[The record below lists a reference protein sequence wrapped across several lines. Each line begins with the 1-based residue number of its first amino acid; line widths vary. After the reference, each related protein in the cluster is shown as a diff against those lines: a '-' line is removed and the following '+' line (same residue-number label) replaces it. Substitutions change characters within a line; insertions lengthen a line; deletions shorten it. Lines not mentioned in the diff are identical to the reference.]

1 MSILVNDDAK
11 NARILTR
18 RAFFIA
24 GMQLGI
30 LGILG
35 GRLGWLQISQ
45 GGLYKTLSDRNRI
58 NVKILPPPRGEILDR
73 MGIPLATSTQ
83 NFRVQIIPEQTD
95 DIEASL
101 RRLQKHI
108 DLEDSVIRKVLEQA
122 KRSPKFAPID
132 IKEALDWQDVA
143 TVEVNLPNLP
153 GLSTEMGEIRNYPF
167 GPATSHLIGYVGS
180 VSKAELTDD
189 PLLKLPGFRIG
200 KAGLEKSMDTPM
212 RGQAGSAEV
221 EVNVVGREIRELKRN
236 PPRPGQ
242 KLRLSID
249 AHLQLQAHERLM
261 KERSA
266 SVVVMDAHTGA
277 VYALASCPG
286 YDTNAFARGLSPQE
300 WNALLNDPTVPLT
313 NKAVA
318 GQYPPASTFKMITA
332 LAGLRTGKI
341 NAARRVTCTGHYDFG
356 NARFHCWKPE
366 GHGSVN
372 VIEALVVS
380 CDTYF
385 YDLATEIGIEA
396 IAETARMMGLGKKL
410 GFELEEER
418 PGLVPDKNWK
428 KSTLG
433 QSWALGETIVA
444 SIGQGYTLATPLQL
458 AVMTARLVNGGKAVR
473 PHLIAAQGDKIYNAP
488 EWPSLKINPAH
499 LALIKEGMDRVV
511 NEPGGTA
518 YGARMTEP
526 GLSMG
531 GKTGTAQVRR
541 ITREQRAAGV
551 KNQDLPW
558 HHRHHALFVGYAPM
572 DNPRYVCAT
581 VVEHGV
587 GGAAAAAPLARDV
600 LAVTLKVDPA
610 QQQGSV
616 QNLLQPL
623 SSSPG
628 TGQEQ
633 KKGPAT

>member
-1 MSILVNDDAK
+1 MSLFMNDDAQ
-11 NARILTR
+11 NARALTR
-18 RAFFIA
+18 RAVFIA
-24 GMQLGI
+24 GLQLGI
-30 LGILG
+30 LGLLG

-58 NVKILPPPRGEILDR
+58 NVKILAPQRGEILDR
-73 MGIPLATSTQ
+73 FGVPLATSTQ
-83 NFRVQIIPEQTD
+83 NFRVQIIPEQTEN
-95 DIEASL
+95 IEDSL
-101 RRLQKHI
+101 RRLQKSI
-108 DLEDSVIRKVLEQA
+108 DLEESTLRKVLEQA

-132 IKEALDWQDVA
+132 IKESLDWQDVA

-153 GLSTEMGEIRNYPF
+153 GLSIEVGEIRNYPL
-167 GPATSHLIGYVGS
+167 GLATSHLIGYVG
-180 VSKAELTDD
+180 VVNKAEMTDD
-189 PLLKLPGFRIG
+189 PLLKLPAFRIG
-200 KAGLEKSMDTPM
+200 KAGLEKSMDAVM
-212 RGQAGSAEV
+212 RGSAGSAEV

-236 PPRPGQ
+236 PSQPGK
-242 KLRLSID
+242 KLVLSID
-249 AHLQLQAHERLM
+249 SRLQQHAHERLM

-286 YDTNAFARGLSPQE
+286 YDTNAFARGLTPQE
-300 WNALLNDPTVPLT
+300 WDGLLNDPTVPLT

-318 GQYPPASTFKMITA
+318 GQYPPASTFKMVTA

-341 NAARRVTCTGHYDFG
+341 NTERRVFCPGHYDFG
-356 NARFHCWKPE
+356 NTRFHCWKPE

-372 VIEALVVS
+372 VVEALVVS

-385 YDLATEIGIEA
+385 YDLSTKIGIEN

-410 GFELEEER
+410 GFDLQEER
-418 PGLVPDKNWK
+418 PGIVPDKTWK
-428 KSTLG
+428 KATLG
-433 QSWALGETIVA
+433 QNWALGETIVA

-458 AVMTARLVNGGKAVR
+458 ATMIARLINGGKAVL
-473 PHLIAAQGDKIYNAP
+473 PHLVAAQGDTIRAAP
-488 EWPSLKINPAH
+488 EWPDLKIDPAH
-499 LALIKEGMDRVV
+499 LTLIKEGMDRVV

-518 YGARMTEP
+518 YGARITDP

-600 LAVTLKVDPA
+600 LAMTLKLDPA
-610 QQQGSV
+610 SRAPI
-616 QNLLQPL
+616 LHPRPEAQPL
-623 SSSPG
+623 LEKENG
-628 TGQEQ
+628 
-633 KKGPAT
+633 A